1 MHCPFCKHLDTQVAD
16 SRVSDDGVAIRR
28 RRTCLNAACAQR
40 FTTFERAELTM
51 PAVVKK
57 NGARVAYSRNKLQA
71 SLDLALRKRQ
81 VPTPLVEAAMTH
93 IEAAL
98 MAMPVK
104 EVPTDRL
111 GALVMAELKLL
122 DKVAYIRFASVY
134 KDFEG
139 VDEFT
144 QAVRELG

>member
-16 SRVSDDGVAIRR
+16 SRVSDDGLAIRR
-28 RRTCLNAACAQR
+28 RRTCLNDTCGQR
-40 FTTFERAELTM
+40 FTTFERAELNM
-51 PAVVKK
+51 PAIVKRG
-57 NGARVAYSRNKLQA
+57 GARVGYNRAKLQA
-71 SLDLALRKRQ
+71 SFDLALRKRNI
-81 VPTPLVEAAMTH
+81 PTPLVEAALNH

-98 MAMPVK
+98 MAMPTK

-134 KDFEG
+134 KDFG
-139 VDEFT
+139 AVDEFT

>member
-16 SRVSDDGVAIRR
+16 SRVSDDGVSIRR

-40 FTTFERAELTM
+40 FTTFERAELNL

-57 NGARVAYSRNKLQA
+57 NGARVAYERSKLQA
-71 SLDLALRKRQ
+71 SLSLALRKRGVNIQ
-81 VPTPLVEAAMTH
+81 AQEEAVNH

-98 MAMPVK
+98 MAMPIK

-111 GALVMAELKLL
+111 GGLVMAELKKL

-134 KDFEG
+134 KSFEDI
-139 VDEFT
+139 DEFT
-144 QAVRELG
+144 EAVRELG

>member
-28 RRTCLNAACAQR
+28 RRTCLNTACGQR
-40 FTTFERAELTM
+40 FTTFERAELQL

-57 NGARVAYSRNKLQA
+57 NGSRVAYERAKLHG
-71 SLDLALRKRQ
+71 SLTLALRKRS
-81 VPTPLVEAAMTH
+81 VPTELVLEAVNH

-98 MAMPVK
+98 MAMPAR
-104 EVPTDRL
+104 EVPTERL
-111 GALVMAELKLL
+111 GALVMAELKKL

-134 KDFEG
+134 KSFED
-139 VDEFT
+139 VDEF
-144 QAVRELG
+144 ASEIRELG

>member
-1 MHCPFCKHLDTQVAD
+1 
-16 SRVSDDGVAIRR
+16 
-28 RRTCLNAACAQR
+28 
-40 FTTFERAELTM
+40 M

-57 NGARVAYSRNKLQA
+57 NGARVAYSRSKLQA

-81 VPTPLVEAAMTH
+81 VPTPLIEAAVNH

-98 MAMPVK
+98 MAMPAK
-104 EVPTDRL
+104 EVATDRL